1 MSITQM
7 SPGRLKILKAVSTLL
22 EDPSSKVTISRIADE
37 VHVTEAAIYRH
48 YRSKEEIFTSIITY
62 MEENLLTGLEEI
74 TARNDIAAL
83 ESLFTQ
89 YMAFFEGHPG
99 LARLFLGHGATE
111 ATGISERIKLLSA
124 KMRSHVAQFLR
135 TNQNMLNSNATPEQ
149 GVELFYGLVVSA
161 AMSITYGFPQIQM
174 EDRWD
179 IYAQS
184 TFKASS
190 SQAA

>member
-1 MSITQM
+1 M
-7 SPGRLKILKAVSTLL
+7 SPGKLKILKAVSTLL
-22 EDPSSKVTISRIADE
+22 EDPSVKVTICRIADE

-74 TARNDIAAL
+74 TARQDIAAL
-83 ESLFTQ
+83 ETLFTH
-89 YMAFFEGHPG
+89 YMDFFEGHPG

-135 TNQNMLNSNATPEQ
+135 TNQNMLHSHMTPEQ
-149 GVELFYGLVVSA
+149 GVELFYGLVASA
-161 AMSITYGFPQIQM
+161 AMSITYGFPQIDM
-174 EDRWD
+174 EDRWEV
-179 IYAQS
+179 YAQS
-184 TFKASS
+184 TFKASTG
-190 SQAA
+190 QVAA